1 VREGNKKSYW
11 LAALVALAS
20 ALLGVLVR
28 LLEVLIRNW
37 LGL

>member
-1 VREGNKKSYW
+1 VKEGNKKSY
-11 LAALVALAS
+11 LAATLVALAS

-28 LLEVLIRNW
+28 LLEALIRNW